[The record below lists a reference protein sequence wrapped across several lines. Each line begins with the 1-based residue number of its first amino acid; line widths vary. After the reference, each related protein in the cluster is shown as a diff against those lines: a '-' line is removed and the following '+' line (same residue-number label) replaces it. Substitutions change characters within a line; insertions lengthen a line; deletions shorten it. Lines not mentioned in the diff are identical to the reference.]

1 MKPSELI
8 KEIEKCNRVVIIG
21 APASG
26 KTTISKTLEQHFTVI
41 HTDDYIG
48 LGYDKA
54 LYSLMEDL
62 NGTDGWKGWI
72 VEGVLGYRLLRKLR
86 QIGQDVDL
94 IIECERS
101 LADIEEV
108 YRRER
113 NADFNRVKGMIKA
126 NDTVYQEYKRLGG
139 SARVIKISV

>member
-1 MKPSELI
+1 MKTSELI
-8 KEIEKCNRVVIIG
+8 KEIKKCNRVIIIG

-26 KTTISKTLEQHFTVI
+26 KTTLAKTLEQHFTVI
-41 HTDDYIG
+41 HTDDHIG

-62 NGTDGWKGWI
+62 DYWNDEWI

>member
-8 KEIEKCNRVVIIG
+8 KEIEKSNRVVIIG

-26 KTTISKTLEQHFTVI
+26 KTTLAKMLEQHFLVI

-62 NGTDGWKGWI
+62 DYWNDEWI
-72 VEGVLGYRLLRKLR
+72 IEGVLGYRLLRKLR
-86 QIGQDVDL
+86 QIDQDVDL

-108 YRRER
+108 YQRER

>member
-26 KTTISKTLEQHFTVI
+26 KTTLAKTLEQHFEVI
-41 HTDDYIG
+41 HTDDYSG
-48 LGYDKA
+48 FGYDKT

-62 NGTDGWKGWI
+62 DREDGWI